1 MLTARRKMEGI
12 ERRRTWRSDPPFNP
26 LPPRGDA
33 ARTTYRIGS
42 DKKRADHA
50 DTEDASHTAPEQLH
64 KTYKS
69 LHTTHS
75 ETERNH
81 EASLR
86 TQKASGHK
94 QN

>member
-12 ERRRTWRSDPPFNP
+12 ERRRTWRRTPFNP
-26 LPPRGDA
+26 LPPRGNA
-33 ARTTYRIGS
+33 ARTTYRIGP
-42 DKKRADHA
+42 DKKHADHA
-50 DTEDASHTAPEQLH
+50 DTEDASHTAPEQLQ

-75 ETERNH
+75 ETGRNH

-94 QN
+94 RN